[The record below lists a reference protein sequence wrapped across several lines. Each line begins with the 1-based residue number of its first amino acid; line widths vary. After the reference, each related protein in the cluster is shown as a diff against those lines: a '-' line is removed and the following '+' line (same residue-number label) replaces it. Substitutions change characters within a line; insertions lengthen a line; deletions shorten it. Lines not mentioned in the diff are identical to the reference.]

1 MTELGI
7 FLCQH
12 LRLAPVFRLRGKIP
26 QEELKFFLFFRL
38 MRKTAKRF
46 LKIKSIAEAH
56 GLREVRKWNISQI
69 LNAASDMVVR
79 LPKGWEIT
87 EIGTCFLLEQ
97 GLTSV
102 SPARQYQNDLRKIAA
117 VVTSGDTEAFLEEC
131 ILALETG
138 LLRSATILSWV
149 GAISILY
156 DEVLLN
162 HLNNFNAELKKRYPK
177 KKQIKSTDD
186 LATLKEYE
194 FLQIIQAVSIIGKNV
209 KQELEQCLQLR
220 NACAHPNSLNVGER
234 KISSHLEILIL
245 NVYQK
250 FVL

>member
-1 MTELGI
+1 MFDGS
-7 FLCQH
+7 
-12 LRLAPVFRLRGKIP
+12 
-26 QEELKFFLFFRL
+26 ELKQLLARQDIS
-38 MRKTAKRF
+38 RKT
-46 LKIKSIAEAH
+46 KILAVLSIDKKSCKTVSEIKAVAEAH

-69 LNAASDMVVR
+69 LNVASGMVVR

-87 EIGTCFLLEQ
+87 EIGAYFLLEQ
-97 GLTSV
+97 RLTSV

-117 VVTSGDTEAFLEEC
+117 VVASDNTKAFLEEC

-162 HLNNFNAELKKRYPK
+162 HLSNFNAELKKRYPK

-194 FLQIIQAVSIIGKNV
+194 FLQIIHAVSIIGKNV

-234 KISSHLEILIL
+234 RIASHLEILIL
-245 NVYQK
+245 NVYRK